1 MFSSKKT
8 VAVKAAPTTN
18 SVPTPIQS
26 WSDQVDLAEKK
37 TMPQKP
43 DTLMS
48 MTDFLLEE
56 PFLSEKEAPK
66 ASFHAHT
73 PIMKKPGVLNIQGVP
88 IIKGAEA
95 SQSATKRALCIFD
108 NKGKCDKGKQCRLA
122 HIPCKFGD
130 ECWKSDCLYG
140 HSSARKIRHEQT
152 LCEFN
157 KSGICRY
164 GDKCKNSHVQCDKG
178 ASCKLRECKLGH
190 PQGRDQTLV

>member
-95 SQSATKRALCIFD
+95 SQGVPI
-108 NKGKCDKGKQCRLA
+108 
-122 HIPCKFGD
+122 I
-130 ECWKSDCLYG
+130 
-140 HSSARKIRHEQT
+140 
-152 LCEFN
+152 
-157 KSGICRY
+157 
-164 GDKCKNSHVQCDKG
+164 KG
-178 ASCKLRECKLGH
+178 AEAS
-190 PQGRDQTLV
+190 QGVPIIKGARSIAKCY